1 VRLFVAAYPPA
12 AALDSLEEVVAKLHV
27 GRAEAAGVN
36 ARLAPR
42 SRWHVTVAFLGDVA
56 DDRLPDVEQAL
67 VVGVDAWRAGAP
79 APRKRPPRSPR
90 LAPTPATAAAPATA
104 PVASPPAA
112 APAPAAAPVVP
123 VLRLAGGGRFGRG
136 KFTVLWTGVQ
146 GDVPVLAALGDALRR
161 QLKRSRLPY
170 DDRPFRPHLTLARPG
185 DRISPAELAA
195 DLEALAGYEGPP
207 WPVDSLHLV
216 RSHPGPHPT
225 YDFLASYSLSI

>member
-1 VRLFVAAYPPA
+1 MRLFVAAYPPV
-12 AALDSLEEVVAKLHV
+12 AALDSLEELVAKLHV
-27 GRAEAAGVN
+27 GQAEAAGVN

-42 SRWHVTVAFLGDVA
+42 SRWHVTVAFLGDVP

-67 VVGVDAWRAGAP
+67 HHAVDTWRAGAS
-79 APRKRPPRSPR
+79 APRRRSPR
-90 LAPTPATAAAPATA
+90 LAPPPPASASSASA
-104 PVASPPAA
+104 PVA
-112 APAPAAAPVVP
+112 P

-185 DRISPAELAA
+185 DRIGPAELAA

-216 RSHPGPHPT
+216 RSHLGPHPT
-225 YDFLASYSLSI
+225 YDLLTSCSLTGDVAG

>member
-27 GRAEAAGVN
+27 GQAEAAGVN

-67 VVGVDAWRAGAP
+67 GLGVDAWRAGAP

-90 LAPTPATAAAPATA
+90 LAP
-104 PVASPPAA
+104 
-112 APAPAAAPVVP
+112 APAACPASAPAPVVP

>member
-1 VRLFVAAYPPA
+1 VRLFVAAYPPV

-27 GRAEAAGVN
+27 GQAEAAGVN

-42 SRWHVTVAFLGDVA
+42 SRWHVTVAFLGDVP

-67 VVGVDAWRAGAP
+67 RHAVDTWRLGTPAPQKRPRRLAP
-79 APRKRPPRSPR
+79 APPASPS
-90 LAPTPATAAAPATA
+90 AAA
-104 PVASPPAA
+104 AS
-112 APAPAAAPVVP
+112 PAPALVAP

-136 KFTVLWTGVQ
+136 KFTVLWTGIQ

-170 DDRPFRPHLTLARPG
+170 GDRPFRPHLTLARPG
-185 DRISPAELAA
+185 DRIGPAEVTA
-195 DLEALAGYEGPP
+195 DLEALAGYEGPS

-216 RSHPGPHPT
+216 RSHLGPHPT
-225 YDFLASYSLSI
+225 YDLLTSYSLTGDVAG